1 MIIWI
6 QFSWTFQMN
15 DSEWTKL
22 FSLHIKLENVPR
34 NPSRFFKF
42 SIGNLISTNFTNS
55 RAIASWISI
64 VINFSLIKIL
74 RKCIGLDFHDVL
86 QSCLNVS
93 PPIESP
99 IDQSRFT
106 LNICCPRNADSIFE
120 MFRML
125 VVNSFYEHIFR
136 KHVYITCYCIKRTI
150 STSEI
155 KLMTR

>member
-1 MIIWI
+1 MVFWVAQLAYKIRKCSLKSFTVLQILDRKLNFH
-6 QFSWTFQMN
+6 QFY
-15 DSEWTKL
+15 KL
-22 FSLHIKLENVPR
+22 
-34 NPSRFFKF
+34 
-42 SIGNLISTNFTNS
+42 
-55 RAIASWISI
+55 ASWISFA
-64 VINFSLIKIL
+64 INFSLIKIL

-93 PPIESP
+93 SPIESP
-99 IDQSRFT
+99 IDRSRFA

-136 KHVYITCYCIKRTI
+136 KHVFITWYCIKRTI